1 MSQNLRKIPYLP
13 ALDGVRAVAVL
24 LVVWSH
30 FPYVSDSAISMSIW
44 KVGQALRVGY
54 FGVDLFFVLSG
65 FLITRILLSE
75 LERTGAICYRNFF
88 VKRILRIFPIYYLCV
103 AVFAVCFVWNRD
115 LLLSLLSYTFN
126 WYKPFHVEPIALE
139 HTWSLSVE
147 EQFYLLWPPLL
158 AILPGRLR
166 DITTAVVVPAVSIA
180 IALAISASFESSL
193 AANII
198 YMSTA
203 TRMISLSL
211 GAYLALVESAGGSS
225 ETWRSVSV
233 LVAGTVVLLFDN
245 VARGVH
251 LIAPGG
257 FYWSFALF
265 GYAMVSCGTVATLIF
280 SDGKAVAFV
289 KDVLILKPIRYIG
302 RISYGLYLYHL
313 LILFLLNIAPYQT
326 EGVGTSLWRL
336 TVAAVLTFVVAHLS
350 YRYIELPLLGLK
362 GSLTLKQAPAAA

>member
-1 MSQNLRKIPYLP
+1 VSADLRKIPYLP

-30 FPYVSDSAISMSIW
+30 FPYISDSAISISIW

-65 FLITRILLSE
+65 FLITRILVNE
-75 LERTGAICYRNFF
+75 LERTGTICYRNFF

-103 AVFAVCFVWNRD
+103 AVFAACFLWNRD

-158 AILPGRLR
+158 AVLPGRLR
-166 DITTAVVVPAVSIA
+166 GVTTAVVVPAVSIA
-180 IALAISASFESSL
+180 IALGISASFESTL

-211 GAYLALVESAGGSS
+211 GAYLALVESSGGSLK
-225 ETWRSVSV
+225 TWRSMSV
-233 LVAGTVVLLFDN
+233 VGVGAVVLLLDN
-245 VARGVH
+245 VARGTHV
-251 LIAPGG
+251 IAPGG
-257 FYWSFALF
+257 FYWSFALL

-289 KDVLILKPIRYIG
+289 KDLLILRPMRYIG
-302 RISYGLYLYHL
+302 KISYGLYLYHL
-313 LILFLLNIAPYQT
+313 LILFLLNIAPYQV
-326 EGVGTSLWRL
+326 ESGGTSLWRL
-336 TVAAVLTFVVAHLS
+336 TAAAVLTFAVAHLS

-362 GSLTLKQAPAAA
+362 GSLTLKQAPATA